1 MQGSTLFGIVE
12 THDWL
17 MTCDSCSERNWNL
30 MCRNTRMG
38 TYAKAFTYSVV
49 IVNDIQQ
56 RNALWKYSNYWLHH
70 LIIER

>member
-1 MQGSTLFGIVE
+1 
-12 THDWL
+12 
-17 MTCDSCSERNWNL
+17 
-30 MCRNTRMG
+30 MCRNARMG

-56 RNALWKYSNYWLHH
+56 RNALWKYSNYCLRH

>member
-1 MQGSTLFGIVE
+1 
-12 THDWL
+12 
-17 MTCDSCSERNWNL
+17 
-30 MCRNTRMG
+30 MCRNARMG

-56 RNALWKYSNYWLHH
+56 GNALWKYSNYCLHH